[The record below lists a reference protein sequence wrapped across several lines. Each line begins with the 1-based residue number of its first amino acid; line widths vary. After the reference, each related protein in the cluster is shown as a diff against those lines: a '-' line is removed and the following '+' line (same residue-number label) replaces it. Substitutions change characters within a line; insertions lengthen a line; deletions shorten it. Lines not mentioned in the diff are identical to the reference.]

1 MINDLRDEFI
11 KNKKDWASRR
21 PHSLVRNHL
30 DLVARQMSG
39 LLEMETAAVDDD
51 SPLNHDGFLRRVRR
65 CTVFTCVIGR
75 QALNQREFEIRQRF
89 V

>member
-1 MINDLRDEFI
+1 MTCAMSLLKTRRIGR
-11 KNKKDWASRR
+11 RR

-51 SPLNHDGFLRRVRR
+51 SPLNRDGFLRRVRR

>member
-1 MINDLRDEFI
+1 MTCAMSLLKTRRIGR
-11 KNKKDWASRR
+11 RR

-30 DLVARQMSG
+30 DLVARLMSG

-51 SPLNHDGFLRRVRR
+51 SPLNHDGFLRR